1 MAKRVKRQPTQLKQ
15 YYRYRMSLHFS
26 KKNNPRVII
35 IQKLYSKYYNNEVEL
50 NFPKHRFKKFIKD
63 VVNGTIER
71 NDVILEEIT
80 NHLNEDLKISNLDKV
95 FQVIIKSAIFELMY
109 KPKISSKIIIKEYL
123 NASNFFIDLSQTKYL
138 NALLDKISKKL
149 RN

>member
-1 MAKRVKRQPTQLKQ
+1 MP
-15 YYRYRMSLHFS
+15 LHFS

-71 NDVILEEIT
+71 NDVIHEEIT

>member
-1 MAKRVKRQPTQLKQ
+1 
-15 YYRYRMSLHFS
+15 MSLHFS

-35 IQKLYSKYYNNEVEL
+35 IQKLYSKYYNNEVDL

-71 NDVILEEIT
+71 DDVIHEEIT
-80 NHLNEDLKISNLDKV
+80 NHLNEDLKMSNLDKV
-95 FQVIIKSAIFELMY
+95 FQIIIKSAIFDLMY